1 MKLTIGNKIK
11 SLRKKHNLTQEQ
23 LAEQL
28 GITFQSISK
37 WENDIALP
45 DITLV
50 PTIAAFFGISIDE
63 LFDYNLKD
71 INDKVEAI
79 CKEVEDCRYRED
91 FAKAREILQ
100 EGLKNYPNNELLLNN
115 YLYTINYK
123 DNPDETIS
131 IAGKL
136 AAETSDASI
145 RYDALRFLSY
155 AYQAKGELEY
165 AKATLEQIPQ
175 LYFTRLSEM
184 AFLLK
189 GEEKFEA
196 ANKQKWISCETLLQ
210 MSQKLFEYYISIG
223 DKDKAVG
230 ELDAAI
236 KVIDIFKN
244 PNFDNYRS
252 FFSRQITKVLEEP
265 N

>member
-1 MKLTIGNKIK
+1 MKISIGNKIK

-37 WENDIALP
+37 WENNIAMP

-50 PTIAAFFGISIDE
+50 PTIAVFFGISIDE
-63 LFDYNLKD
+63 LFDYNLKE
-71 INDKVEAI
+71 INDKVESI
-79 CKEVEDCRYRED
+79 CKEVDDCRYRED
-91 FAKAREILQ
+91 FTKAREILQ
-100 EGLKNYPNNELLLNN
+100 EGLRNYPSNELLLNN

-123 DNPDETIS
+123 DNPDETIA
-131 IAGKL
+131 IAAKL
-136 AAETSDASI
+136 AAGTSDASI
-145 RYDALRFLSY
+145 KYDALRFLSY
-155 AYQAKGELEY
+155 AYQAKGEYEY

-196 ANKQKWISCETLLQ
+196 ADKQKWISCETMLQ

-223 DKDKAVG
+223 DIGKAVE

-236 KVIDIFKN
+236 KVIDIFNN
-244 PNFDNYRS
+244 PNFNNYRS
-252 FFSRQITKVLEEP
+252 FFTRQLSKVMEQSK
-265 N
+265 